1 MSANLAVWRAQMACH
16 FGTVETIHKV
26 GHHSGSR
33 FSAGTVLA
41 DESRQRKDPMPRR
54 RSPGTPSQ
62 LAIPAKHPCEQVITR
77 NEKSLLQETVILGAT
92 LDRVD
97 FEGANLRGSRFERVY
112 LSGCDF
118 RNANLLGVWF
128 LDCDLM
134 HANFSGASLG
144 NNSFFGSCLSGAVGF
159 TQPQRDY
166 VVSSGGSFRRS
177 KRLEGKLPPKRSPQP
192 KQSHVD

>member
-1 MSANLAVWRAQMACH
+1 MSANPAAFRAIMACY
-16 FGTVETIHKV
+16 FGTVVAIHKV
-26 GHHSGSR
+26 GHPFDSR

-41 DESRQRKDPMPRR
+41 DESRQRKDSMPRR
-54 RSPGTPSQ
+54 RSPITPIR
-62 LAIPAKHPCEQVITR
+62 LAIPAKPPCEHVITR
-77 NEKSLLQETVILGAT
+77 NEKSLLQETVILGAN

-97 FEGANLRGSRFERVY
+97 FEGADLRGSRFERVY

-134 HANFSGASLG
+134 NANFSGASLG
-144 NNSFFGSCLSGAVGF
+144 HNSFFGSCLSGAVGF

-166 VVSSGGSFRRS
+166 VVSSGGRFRRS
-177 KRLEGKLPPKRSPQP
+177 KRLEERLPPKRTPQP
-192 KQSHVD
+192 KQRHAD